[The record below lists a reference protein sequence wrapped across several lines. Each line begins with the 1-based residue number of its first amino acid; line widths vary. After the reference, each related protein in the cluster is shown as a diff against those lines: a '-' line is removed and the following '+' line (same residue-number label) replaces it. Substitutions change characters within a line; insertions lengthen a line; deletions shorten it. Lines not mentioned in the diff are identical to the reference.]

1 MVLGNAGIRFF
12 TWGDLF
18 WVEEMKVLIV
28 LPKIFPLGGVEKL
41 TIDFIKE
48 LYEREFIIDLL
59 FLHKIDALHN
69 EKFKDLRYCVN
80 NIYCLDLQINPSYW
94 QFFPSIYKISELLK
108 KEKYDFIESSSVSGT
123 ILACWASFLLRCN
136 LKLIIGLHF
145 CRDHP
150 SFGKKRDFLLKYSL
164 KICRSTYIY
173 GVSDTVIKS
182 FSEYSLKNSIVKI
195 PNSLGKEFFNME
207 NNHFK
212 ELELKKKLC
221 IKPQS
226 KIVLYV
232 GRIDIFKGVK
242 ELFDSVFPILCDDI
256 YLVLIGVIDEN
267 AIIITENFKNQ
278 LKNAGKDKYVTFL
291 GQTLDVRKYMC
302 LSDVLVLP
310 SYSEA
315 SPVVLIEALA
325 SGLPIVA
332 SRIDGI
338 LELLDGTDSIFVDVG
353 DSIQLRHAILMA
365 LNIEPEIKL
374 EIIKKGILR
383 VNTYTIEKRV
393 ENIISLINQ

>member
-1 MVLGNAGIRFF
+1 
-12 TWGDLF
+12 
-18 WVEEMKVLIV
+18 
-28 LPKIFPLGGVEKL
+28 
-41 TIDFIKE
+41 
-48 LYEREFIIDLL
+48 
-59 FLHKIDALHN
+59 
-69 EKFKDLRYCVN
+69 
-80 NIYCLDLQINPSYW
+80 
-94 QFFPSIYKISELLK
+94 
-108 KEKYDFIESSSVSGT
+108 
-123 ILACWASFLLRCN
+123 
-136 LKLIIGLHF
+136 
-145 CRDHP
+145 
-150 SFGKKRDFLLKYSL
+150 L

-242 ELFDSVFPILCDDI
+242 ELFDSVFPILCDDV

-267 AIIITENFKNQ
+267 AIIITDNFKNQ

-315 SPVVLIEALA
+315 FGIVLLEALA
-325 SGLPIVA
+325 SGLPVVA

-353 DSIQLRHAILMA
+353 DSTQLRHAILMA

-393 ENIISLINQ
+393 ENIISLIKQ

>member
-1 MVLGNAGIRFF
+1 MKLVSFEIYRFQ
-12 TWGDLF
+12 
-18 WVEEMKVLIV
+18 I
-28 LPKIFPLGGVEKL
+28 LPISKSIQL
-41 TIDFIKE
+41 TIDDEVTTYEE
-48 LYEREFIIDLL
+48 LVEKKNQ
-59 FLHKIDALHN
+59 FLAEI
-69 EKFKDLRYCVN
+69 
-80 NIYCLDLQINPSYW
+80 
-94 QFFPSIYKISELLK
+94 LK

-195 PNSLGKEFFNME
+195 PNSLGKEFFNKE

-315 SPVVLIEALA
+315 FGIVLLEALA

>member
-1 MVLGNAGIRFF
+1 MGYAGIRFF
-12 TWGDLF
+12 TSGDLF
-18 WVEEMKVLIV
+18 WSEGMKVLIV

-69 EKFKDLRYCVN
+69 DKFNDLRHCVN
-80 NIYCLDLQINPSYW
+80 IIFCLDLQINPSYW
-94 QFFPSIYKISELLK
+94 QFFPSIYKIREILK

-123 ILACWASFLLRCN
+123 ILTCWASFLLPFK
-136 LKLIIGLHF
+136 LKLILGLHF

-164 KICRSTYIY
+164 KICGSTYIY

-182 FSEYSLKNSIVKI
+182 FSEYNLKNSIVKI
-195 PNSLGKEFFNME
+195 PNSLGKEFFSME
-207 NNHFK
+207 NDYFK
-212 ELELKKKLC
+212 ELELKKKLF
-221 IKPQS
+221 IKPHS
-226 KIVLYV
+226 KIILYV
-232 GRIDIFKGVK
+232 GRIDIFKGVQ
-242 ELFDSVFPILCDDI
+242 ELYEAVLPILCDDV
-256 YLVLIGVIDEN
+256 YLVLIGMLDEN
-267 AIIITENFKNQ
+267 AIILTDNFKIQ
-278 LKNAGKDKYVTFL
+278 LKNAGKDKYVIFL
-291 GQTLDVRKYMC
+291 GQTLDVRMYMC

-315 SPVVLIEALA
+315 FGIVLIEALA
-325 SGLPIVA
+325 CGLPIVA

-338 LELLDGTDSIFVDVG
+338 LELLDGTDAIFTDVG
-353 DSIQLRHAILMA
+353 DSNQLRHGILIA

-374 EIIKKGILR
+374 EIIKKGILKT
-383 VNTYTIEKRV
+383 NTYTIEKRV
-393 ENIISLINQ
+393 DNIISLINQ

>member
-1 MVLGNAGIRFF
+1 LGIFCFRFF
-12 TWGDLF
+12 TWVNLF
-18 WVEEMKVLIV
+18 WVEGMKVLIV

-48 LYEREFIIDLL
+48 LYERGFLIDLL

-69 EKFKDLRYCVN
+69 EKFKDLKYCVN

-94 QFFPSIYKISELLK
+94 QFFPSVYKISEILK
-108 KEKYDFIESSSVSGT
+108 REKYDFIESSSVSGT
-123 ILACWASFLLRCN
+123 ILACWASFLLRFK

-164 KICRSTYIY
+164 KICGSTYIY
-173 GVSDTVIKS
+173 GVSDTVIRS
-182 FSEYSLKNSIVKI
+182 FSGYNLKNSIVKI
-195 PNSLGKEFFNME
+195 PNSLGKEFFSVK
-207 NNHFK
+207 NNYFN
-212 ELELKKKLC
+212 ELELKKKIF

-226 KIVLYV
+226 KIILYV
-232 GRIDIFKGVK
+232 GRIDIFKGVQ
-242 ELFDSVFPILCDDI
+242 ELFDSVFPILCDDV
-256 YLVLIGVIDEN
+256 YLVLIGVVDEN
-267 AIIITENFKNQ
+267 AKFITDNFKNQ

-302 LSDVLVLP
+302 VSDVLVLP

-353 DSIQLRHAILMA
+353 DSIQLRRAILVA

-374 EIIKKGILR
+374 EIIKKGIFKA
-383 VNTYTIEKRV
+383 NTCTIDKRV
-393 ENIISLINQ
+393 DNIISLINQ

>member
-1 MVLGNAGIRFF
+1 MGYAGIRFV
-12 TWGDLF
+12 TWGDIF
-18 WVEEMKVLIV
+18 WVEEMKILIV

-69 EKFKDLRYCVN
+69 DKFNDLRYCVN
-80 NIYCLDLQINPSYW
+80 NIFCLDLQINPSYW
-94 QFFPSIYKISELLK
+94 QFFPSIYKIREILK

-123 ILACWASFLLRCN
+123 ILTCWASFLLPFK
-136 LKLIIGLHF
+136 LKLILGLHF

-164 KICRSTYIY
+164 KICGSTYIY

-182 FSEYSLKNSIVKI
+182 FSEYNLKNLIVKI
-195 PNSLGKEFFNME
+195 PNSLGKEFFSME
-207 NNHFK
+207 NDYFK
-212 ELELKKKLC
+212 ELELKKKLF

-226 KIVLYV
+226 KIILYV
-232 GRIDIFKGVK
+232 GRIDIFKGVQ
-242 ELFDSVFPILCDDI
+242 ELYEAVLPILCDDV
-256 YLVLIGVIDEN
+256 YLVLIGVLDEN
-267 AIIITENFKNQ
+267 AIIITDNFKIQ
-278 LKNAGKDKYVTFL
+278 LKNAGKDKYVIFL
-291 GQTLDVRKYMC
+291 GQTLDVRHYMY

-315 SPVVLIEALA
+315 FGIVLIEALA
-325 SGLPIVA
+325 CGLPIVA

-338 LELLDGTDSIFVDVG
+338 LELLDGTDAIFIDVG
-353 DSIQLRHAILMA
+353 DSNQLRHGILIA

-374 EIIKKGILR
+374 EIIKKGILKT
-383 VNTYTIEKRV
+383 NTYTIEKRV
-393 ENIISLINQ
+393 DNIISLINQ